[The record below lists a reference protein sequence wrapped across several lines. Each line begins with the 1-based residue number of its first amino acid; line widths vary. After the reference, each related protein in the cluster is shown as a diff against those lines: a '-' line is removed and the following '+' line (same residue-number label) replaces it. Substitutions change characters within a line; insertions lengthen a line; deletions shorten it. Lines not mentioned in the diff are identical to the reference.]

1 VGAGASNAS
10 FNSSGFQLGNPG
22 VAESADKTSTGGK
35 VFAGFRFNR
44 NVGAEVSYVDLGK
57 FKYSY
62 MGAPATGTA
71 VVDYKVSGFT
81 VSGVAL
87 LPVSEEFSLFGRLG
101 AFVSTT
107 TATVSNATG
116 PVFGSFDGSSDTAHK
131 TTVYFGAGAQ
141 YDFLQRLAVRVEYE
155 NYGEVGDS
163 DNTGRAKNQPDL
175 GESAVPFPVA

>member
-1 VGAGASNAS
+1 MRKPIWLLLLVVPALLDAGGARAQSQGAYIGVGAGASNAS
-10 FNSSGFQLGNPG
+10 FNSSDFSLGIPG

-81 VSGVAL
+81 
-87 LPVSEEFSLFGRLG
+87 
-101 AFVSTT
+101 
-107 TATVSNATG
+107 
-116 PVFGSFDGSSDTAHK
+116 
-131 TTVYFGAGAQ
+131 
-141 YDFLQRLAVRVEYE
+141 
-155 NYGEVGDS
+155 
-163 DNTGRAKNQPDL
+163 
-175 GESAVPFPVA
+175 